1 MGSIASEEEFQR
13 FRAAGMGFSYND
25 FSPRG
30 SEGNILHG
38 AACWSLGR
46 ANTAVGKYVSAD
58 LQAAM
63 AWLDTHRAGRWRR
76 CGAGC
81 VAAA

>member
-1 MGSIASEEEFQR
+1 MERVASEDAFQR
-13 FRAAGMGFSYND
+13 FRAAGSGYIYND

-46 ANTAVGKYVSAD
+46 ASTAVDKYVSAD
-58 LQAAM
+58 MHTAV

-76 CGAGC
+76 CLTGC
-81 VAAA
+81 LAAE